1 MLSECVIY
9 VLVFCVCV
17 CDTVH
22 VFTQQEIGL
31 GFRTGETWPEMED
44 MSEYVRL

>member
-9 VLVFCVCV
+9 VLVLYVCV

-31 GFRTGETWPEMED
+31 FWGGF
-44 MSEYVRL
+44 